1 MLKLNPS
8 INYYWQAHRRHYANG
23 RLAWYAETADES
35 FWHDYWETRL
45 TPDYFRAAASKEL
58 SEDEMGRVLL
68 REMGQDGRHLE
79 AGCGAGYW
87 VAALQSAGYQ
97 IEGVEYSRDLV
108 NLVNHANT
116 HLPVRCE
123 DALAM
128 DCADNTYDSYVSFG
142 VVEHRQTGPDPFLS
156 EAYRIVKPGGKIII
170 SVPFLG
176 AVRRMKGQTRQFEKL
191 RPDVPF
197 FQYAFS
203 RAEFVEYVRAAGFDI
218 LSSHP
223 LYAHRMLLE
232 ESGLYRWL
240 TQQRGGRFV
249 KAAARSLLKNRDGHM
264 LLVIGQ
270 KPI

>member
-8 INYYWQAHRRHYANG
+8 INYYWQAHQRYYTNG

-45 TPDYFRAAASKEL
+45 TPDYFQAAASKNL
-58 SEDEMGRVLL
+58 ADDEMGRILL
-68 REMGQDGRHLE
+68 REMDRNGRHLE

-87 VAALQSAGYQ
+87 VAALQSAGYK
-97 IEGVEYSRDLV
+97 IEGIEYSRDLV
-108 NLVNHANT
+108 NLVNNANPR
-116 HLPVRCE
+116 LPVRCE

-128 DCADNTYDSYVSFG
+128 DCPDDTYDSYISFG
-142 VVEHRQTGPDPFLS
+142 VVEHRQAGPAPFLT
-156 EAYRIVKPGGKIII
+156 EAHRIVKPGGKIII
-170 SVPFLG
+170 SIPFLG
-176 AVRRMKGQTRQFEKL
+176 AVRQVKGQLKQFEQVL
-191 RPDVPF
+191 PAVPF

-203 RAEFVEYVRAAGFDI
+203 HAEFVQYVQAAGFNI

-232 ESGLYRWL
+232 EIGLYRWL

-249 KAAARSLLKNRDGHM
+249 KASARRLLKNRDGHM

-270 KPI
+270 KPS